1 MKAIQESLIKNIE
14 HFLEYD
20 KKNAIEN
27 VVKTVFETILKLERS
42 EFLKNSKDHQNKAN
56 GYYQRLAR
64 SVNQYIHINVPRDRL
79 SEFKPVFLEAI
90 NDYDNQLLDLSF
102 KLYTHG
108 LTTEDIKKIMDD
120 IFGKKIST
128 SSISNIMKDFQSTRE
143 AWLSRP
149 IEEEYY
155 FIFIDA
161 LWIPVRRD
169 TVSKEA
175 FYIVL
180 GLRKDLKREVLG
192 VYNIPVESSE
202 GWNIVLKDLKSR
214 GLKNVLMITADGL
227 TGLETIVKI
236 ELPNTYFQKCL
247 VHKIRNILLR
257 ARTSDKTQI
266 VDDFHEVFCLEDP
279 NFTKEEGIKRLE
291 SFIDKWKKIYPQF
304 HRFFPKNQLEYY
316 FSYLNFPH
324 QIHRMIYTT
333 NWIER
338 LNKAIRK
345 TEKVRNSF
353 PNPDSAMNLICAFLM
368 EFQNDTYR
376 YKITSFL
383 SIQDKL
389 DRMLACL

>member
-247 VHKIRNILLR
+247 VHKIRNIFLR
-257 ARTSDKTQI
+257 ARTNDKTQI

-333 NWIER
+333 NWMER

-389 DRMLACL
+389 DRMLARL